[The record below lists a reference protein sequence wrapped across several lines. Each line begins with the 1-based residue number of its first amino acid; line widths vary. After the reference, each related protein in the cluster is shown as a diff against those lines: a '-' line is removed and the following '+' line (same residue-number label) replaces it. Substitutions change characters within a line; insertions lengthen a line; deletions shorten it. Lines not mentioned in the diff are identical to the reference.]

1 MKVAVISTELFVL
14 KSARKIAYHEN
25 WEIVHVGDITSLN
38 YILKDQQSY
47 FNGIVWHLKDLDF
60 EEVKQFRNFKKGL
73 KNIPTMVLFEH
84 SINKQQTEVEFL
96 KKNSTM
102 FFDIYMDQQVSEYFD
117 CFYNYMIQLNR
128 HDTNSKNIINIYPN
142 ISLNIDMRY
151 LNNNGKILPLAGK
164 EFEMLMFFIDT
175 RDRFVTTEEILLA
188 IWDEYTTNE
197 TVRQYIYKLRKKLY
211 TNQKNFNLL
220 IHRKSIGYTLIGEG
234 NEFLVG
240 L

>member
-1 MKVAVISTELFVL
+1 
-14 KSARKIAYHEN
+14 
-25 WEIVHVGDITSLN
+25 
-38 YILKDQQSY
+38 
-47 FNGIVWHLKDLDF
+47 
-60 EEVKQFRNFKKGL
+60 
-73 KNIPTMVLFEH
+73 
-84 SINKQQTEVEFL
+84 
-96 KKNSTM
+96 M
-102 FFDIYMDQQVSEYFD
+102 FFDIYTDQQVSEYFD

-197 TVRQYIYKLRKKLY
+197 TVRQYIYKA
-211 TNQKNFNLL
+211 
-220 IHRKSIGYTLIGEG
+220 S
-234 NEFLVG
+234 
-240 L
+240 